1 MTVADE
7 GPVPAEGAG
16 PAPALELPLRRNREF
31 MLLWG
36 GQAVSELGSR
46 TAWIAYP
53 LLVLAITGSPAKA
66 GLAGFASRFPFVLF
80 SLPAGA
86 VVDRWDRK
94 RIMLACD
101 AGRALGAASIAVAL
115 AFGHLSFLQILVVAT
130 VEGTLSVFVEPAEF
144 AAVRR
149 LVPPRQ
155 IPAAIAQNEA
165 RVYAASLGG
174 PPLGGFLFALGRG
187 LPFLADAASYLVS
200 IVTLLLIRTPFQGVR
215 SDDRGR
221 FHSDISDGVRWLWRQ
236 AFLRTTFL
244 LAGGGNFISNGLVLV
259 VIVLAKRQGASAAT
273 IGLLFAFSAVGG
285 LAGAAVAPALQRRLP
300 AAHVRIAYHGG
311 YVLLIPLLA
320 IAPPLMLGV
329 LVALMLFGAPLLNAV
344 FGAYEAALVP
354 DHLQGRVSSIAG
366 LVAAGAAPLGTLLAG
381 FLLEAIGAVPTVYV
395 FAALSVVI
403 ALTAI
408 LSRPL
413 RRMPDLKTLVPP
425 HPS

>member
-1 MTVADE
+1 ME
-7 GPVPAEGAG
+7 GKD
-16 PAPALELPLRRNREF
+16 PAPTADPPLRRNREF

-36 GQAVSELGSR
+36 GQAISELGSR
-46 TAWIAYP
+46 TAWIGYP

-66 GLAGFASRFPFVLF
+66 GVAGFASRFPFVLF

-86 VVDRWDRK
+86 LVDRWDRK
-94 RIMLACD
+94 RIMLGCD

-115 AFGHLSFLQILVVAT
+115 ALGRLTFAQILIVAA

-149 LVPPRQ
+149 LVPQRQ
-155 IPAAIAQNEA
+155 IAAAIAHNEG

-187 LPFLADAASYLVS
+187 LPFLADTISYLVS
-200 IVTLLLIRTPFQGVR
+200 LATLLAIKTPFQGVR
-215 SDDRGR
+215 SAQRRR
-221 FHSDISDGVRWLWRQ
+221 FHRDIGEGVLWLWRQ

-244 LAGGGNFISNGLVLV
+244 VAGGGNFVSNGLVLV
-259 VIVLAKRQGASAAT
+259 IIVLAKRQGVTPAT
-273 IGLLFAFSAVGG
+273 IGLVFAFGALGG
-285 LAGAAVAPALQRRLP
+285 LAGAALAPILQRHLS

-311 YVLLIPLLA
+311 YVVLIPLLA
-320 IAPPLMLGV
+320 VASPLLLG
-329 LVALMLFGAPLLNAV
+329 LLLALMLFGAPLLNAV

-354 DHLQGRVSSIAG
+354 DHLQGRVGSIAG
-366 LVAAGAAPLGTLLAG
+366 LVAAGAAPLGTLFAG
-381 FLLEAIGAVPTVYV
+381 FLLQTIGAVPTVYV
-395 FAALSVVI
+395 FATLSTAV

-413 RRMPDLKTLVPP
+413 RRMPDLKTLVAAHSP
-425 HPS
+425 